1 MSISQQETKEKVTC
15 SYSNNDLSD
24 SDIASLIDGKILLK
38 LRKEE
43 IKTNQLSSMEFNGLK
58 HMSTAFFIL
67 FLIITSIVSV
77 SSIPNLMRFKG
88 NKNRMKLNHFP
99 RNLSFYFHNQP
110 SSMKSIMLIC
120 QIVFLFLCGCLFNLQ
135 KQRMSVPEFQKKKY
149 LTMCFLSFS
158 TLTSILY
165 IMNMYIYDKV
175 YKACATNGYAESI
188 IYFLF
193 ALSAYGTCLLSYK
206 ILSVLV
212 MNEQYDSY
220 MTFVLN
226 FKKISICVMTVNI
239 IIYTLSIL
247 LMKATNGQS
256 THVTSLLMGLSIA
269 NMTLFLILFGLFIF
283 SLRVDIDFI
292 YSLLNFQP
300 DVEFFI
306 DDKDNI
312 SIEEEE
318 QL

>member
-1 MSISQQETKEKVTC
+1 
-15 SYSNNDLSD
+15 
-24 SDIASLIDGKILLK
+24 
-38 LRKEE
+38 
-43 IKTNQLSSMEFNGLK
+43 
-58 HMSTAFFIL
+58 
-67 FLIITSIVSV
+67 
-77 SSIPNLMRFKG
+77 
-88 NKNRMKLNHFP
+88 
-99 RNLSFYFHNQP
+99 
-110 SSMKSIMLIC
+110 
-120 QIVFLFLCGCLFNLQ
+120 
-135 KQRMSVPEFQKKKY
+135 
-149 LTMCFLSFS
+149 
-158 TLTSILY
+158 
-165 IMNMYIYDKV
+165 MYIYDKV

-269 NMTLFLILFGLFIF
+269 NMTLFLILFALFIF